1 MKKKIDNYIREN
13 TRNIIRDILEL
24 VAIKSVSSDETES
37 KRALNFFLAKAENMG
52 FKTMKTSKESVGV
65 VEFGH
70 GEEKMGILVHVDVV
84 GTGDTE
90 KWTYPPFEGKV
101 AKGFIWGRGVVDD
114 KGPAVMCLYAMKAM
128 KDLQIPLNKTIWLII
143 GTSEE
148 EDWTDIEDFKRE
160 FEVPDYGFTPDGD
173 FPIYNREM
181 GYCDVIMDFKE
192 PCRDMIEY
200 LASGDS
206 PNTIP
211 SKAEIKIKNHEKLTF
226 QGIAAHSS
234 VPGMGINAISKMAV
248 EQSYR
253 TELNFIRFLND
264 FLEKDYNGEKLEID
278 APANR
283 NNGPMEKTVVVPTI
297 LSLTEDGVRLN
308 VNLRPWFD
316 VSYERVEKAFQRF
329 AKEYNYTF
337 TISDF
342 MEPLVVDEKE
352 EFLQTMAEVYEEY
365 GYKSTFLTAMGT
377 SYAKAMEHFIC
388 WGPVLDTQPSCAHM
402 ENERLSIENMIVAT
416 QMYATFI
423 ARDAGAYNQLRKNNK
438 AMSSLEKAL
447 YLLDIFAEPPYRYD
461 VPALVDLTGM
471 NRTTIYRNLTTL
483 EQMAFLDRDEETRSY
498 TLGPMAEKI
507 GKSVAC
513 LQEKM
518 SDM

>member
-13 TRNIIRDILEL
+13 TRNIIKDILEL
-24 VAIKSVSSDETES
+24 VEIKSVSGNEEEN
-37 KRALNFFLAKAENMG
+37 KKALNFFLEKAKNMG
-52 FKTMKTSKESVGV
+52 FKTMKTSLGDVGV

-84 GTGDTE
+84 GVGDTE

-114 KGPAVMCLYAMKAM
+114 KGPAIMCLYAMKAI
-128 KDLQIPLNKTIWLII
+128 KDLQIPINKTIWLII

-148 EDWTDIEDFKRE
+148 SEWSDIENFKKE

-181 GYCDVIMDFKE
+181 GYCDVILDFKE

-206 PNTIP
+206 ANTIP
-211 SKAEIKIKNHEKLTF
+211 SKAEIKIKNQDKLTF
-226 QGIAAHSS
+226 QGIACHSS

-264 FLEKDYNGEKLEID
+264 FLEKDYNGGRLEID
-278 APANR
+278 TPANR
-283 NNGPMEKTVVVPTI
+283 NNEPSEKTIVVPTV
-297 LSLTEDGVRLN
+297 LSLTEEGVRLN

-316 VSYERVEKAFQRF
+316 VSYESVEKAFGKY

-337 TISDF
+337 CISDF
-342 MEPLVVDEKE
+342 MKSVAVDEKE
-352 EFLQTMAEVYEEY
+352 EFLQTMSEVYEEY
-365 GYKSTFLTAMGT
+365 GYKSTFLTAVGT

-402 ENERLSIENMIVAT
+402 ENERLSVENMVIAT
-416 QMYATFI
+416 QMYATFL
-423 ARDAGAYNQLRKNNK
+423 ARDAGAYNQLRKNSK
-438 AMSSLEKAL
+438 DMSSLEKAL
-447 YLLDIFAEPPYRYD
+447 YLLDIFTEPPYRYD
-461 VPALVDLTGM
+461 VPTLVDLTGM
-471 NRTTIYRNLTTL
+471 NRTTVYRNLTTL
-483 EQMAFLDRDEETRSY
+483 EQVKLLDRDEETRSY
-498 TLGPMAEKI
+498 CLGPMAAKI
-507 GKSVAC
+507 GKSVENVKERAE
-513 LQEKM
+513 Q
-518 SDM
+518 